1 MNGAHDYQEKLRRL
15 KRLQTDL
22 ARYENDSIHA
32 QKKLQEQGQQITWV
46 AGHDWTIEEL
56 RSQKAQTEK
65 QLQQL
70 STAID
75 STRTDEVIASRRED
89 LKREQENL
97 TKLQTLNNELER
109 LGSLSQT
116 WLAIRAAQ
124 NTREQIAACKS
135 SVEKLELVEAEVRSQ
150 YHAWL
155 DIQKRI
161 ETRLKLLK
169 EVAGL
174 AQELAKI
181 FGVKDEKVWTNIAV
195 TDFPI
200 LNKKIAKKQV
210 ELEKSWQQSTRSA
223 EQVKAQTREATKEN
237 QIIQD
242 RIQPLQS
249 LQKQFRARFSDSESL
264 EENNWLV
271 EVQKLRE
278 LTETEEE
285 ELLPHSEESLLRFR
299 QNLQIQYNYLKW
311 FEGLFVGEIQK

>member
-161 ETRLKLLK
+161 
-169 EVAGL
+169 
-174 AQELAKI
+174 
-181 FGVKDEKVWTNIAV
+181 
-195 TDFPI
+195 
-200 LNKKIAKKQV
+200 
-210 ELEKSWQQSTRSA
+210 
-223 EQVKAQTREATKEN
+223 
-237 QIIQD
+237 
-242 RIQPLQS
+242 
-249 LQKQFRARFSDSESL
+249 
-264 EENNWLV
+264 
-271 EVQKLRE
+271 
-278 LTETEEE
+278 
-285 ELLPHSEESLLRFR
+285 
-299 QNLQIQYNYLKW
+299 
-311 FEGLFVGEIQK
+311 